1 MIAFA
6 VVDAPEEAHQ
16 WKKMSW
22 VRNVERRMGCCRAVV
37 YLCQNPKRVKAE
49 QNYNPQVHKKA
60 LMKEVLD
67 E

>member
-1 MIAFA
+1 
-6 VVDAPEEAHQ
+6 
-16 WKKMSW
+16 MSW
-22 VRNVERRMGCCRAVV
+22 VRDVERCMGYCRAVV